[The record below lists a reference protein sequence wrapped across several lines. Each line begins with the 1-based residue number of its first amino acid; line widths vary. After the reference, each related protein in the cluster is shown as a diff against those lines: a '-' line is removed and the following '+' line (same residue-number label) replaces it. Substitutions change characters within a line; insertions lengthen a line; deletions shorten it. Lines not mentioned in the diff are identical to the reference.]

1 MRSSSTVTFSSLLE
15 DVAVDF
21 DFGLPSEEHDAKS
34 GLEGGGRDATQ
45 TVLNC
50 YTWGNSTPHPAH
62 AFPFEF
68 TIIASF
74 VQEKTPT
81 FQWPVYILFGN
92 GHVYTFLSSLKSS
105 R

>member
-1 MRSSSTVTFSSLLE
+1 MRSSSTVTFSSFLE

-50 YTWGNSTPHPAH
+50 VIPGGTAPRTAR
-62 AFPFEF
+62 
-68 TIIASF
+68 TR
-74 VQEKTPT
+74 
-81 FQWPVYILFGN
+81 
-92 GHVYTFLSSLKSS
+92 LSI
-105 R
+105 

>member
-1 MRSSSTVTFSSLLE
+1 MPNPVWKAEVEMPRRRYL
-15 DVAVDF
+15 
-21 DFGLPSEEHDAKS
+21 
-34 GLEGGGRDATQ
+34 
-45 TVLNC
+45 TVL
-50 YTWGNSTPHPAH
+50 YLGEQHPAQPAH